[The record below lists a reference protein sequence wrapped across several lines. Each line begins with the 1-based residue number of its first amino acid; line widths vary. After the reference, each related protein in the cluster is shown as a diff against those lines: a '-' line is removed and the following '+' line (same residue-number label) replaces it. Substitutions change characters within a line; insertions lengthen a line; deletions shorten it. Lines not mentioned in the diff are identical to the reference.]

1 MKLLV
6 LFLAALL
13 TACDGKLELQSND
26 GDTIYADDVVQ
37 AFKQFQQAQINQ
49 AEACLMSLDQLQ
61 RLVTEF
67 LSTPNSSNQKNAKRA
82 WLQAH
87 KAFLGSNLFS
97 LVSQNQLIF
106 QIDAWPIQE
115 GFLDSIPNYPQSGII
130 NDLTVA
136 IDADSLQEQHGIT
149 DSREVSL
156 GFHALEFLIFSR
168 EPEDF
173 SLSGNNIKLRRR
185 AAMKIILDLLISD
198 IDLAF
203 EEIAEASADFL
214 SELEDYNGKDL
225 NGLRR
230 LLGILNTRMQLLYSE
245 ANHIGD
251 DNSGHSR
258 ISQSSWVN
266 LRDQIA
272 MMNNLS
278 GPKSELRKIF
288 EKLDGKTA
296 HAYDLTLNEA
306 REILSEKKPGTDKS
320 TRIPLLFSALGH
332 QLGDL
337 QTVLEN
343 RANE

>member
-1 MKLLV
+1 MKPLV
-6 LFLAALL
+6 LFLVALL
-13 TACDGKLELQSND
+13 TACDGKLELQPSD
-26 GDTIYADDVVQ
+26 SDTIYANDVVQ
-37 AFKQFQQAQINQ
+37 AFKQFQQAQNNQ
-49 AEACLMSLDQLQ
+49 VEACLMSLEQLQ
-61 RLVTEF
+61 VSVTEF
-67 LSTPNSSNQKNAKRA
+67 LSTPNSNNQKNAKRA

-136 IDADSLQEQHGIT
+136 IDTESLQEQHGIT

-156 GFHALEFLIFSR
+156 GFHALEFFIFSR
-168 EPEDF
+168 KPESF
-173 SLSGNNIKLRRR
+173 SLSGDNTKLRRR

-203 EEIAEASADFL
+203 EEIGEASADFL
-214 SELEDYNGKDL
+214 SELDDYDGKDL
-225 NGLRR
+225 DGLRR
-230 LLGILNTRMQLLYSE
+230 LLGILNTRMQLLLSE
-245 ANHIGD
+245 ADHIGD

-258 ISQSSWVN
+258 ISESSWAN

-272 MMNNLS
+272 VMNNLS
-278 GPKSELRKIF
+278 GQKSELRKIF
-288 EKLDGKTA
+288 EKLDQNTT
-296 HAYDLTLNEA
+296 HDYDLTLNEA
-306 REILSEKKPGTDKS
+306 REILAGKKPSADKS
-320 TRIPLLFSALGH
+320 TRIPLLFAALGH

-337 QTVLEN
+337 QNILEN

>member
-1 MKLLV
+1 MKLLL
-6 LFLAALL
+6 LFLVILL
-13 TACDGKLELQSND
+13 TACDGKLELRTD
-26 GDTIYADDVVQ
+26 DRDTIYASDVVQ
-37 AFKQFQQAQINQ
+37 AFKQFQQAQFNQ
-49 AEACLMSLDQLQ
+49 IEACLMSLDQLQ
-61 RLVTEF
+61 SSVTDF
-67 LSTPNSSNQKNAKRA
+67 LSSPNSTNQELSQQA

-136 IDADSLQEQHGIT
+136 IDTDSLQEQHGIT
-149 DSREVSL
+149 DYREVSL
-156 GFHALEFLIFSR
+156 GFHALEFFIFSR
-168 EPEDF
+168 DPEDF
-173 SLSGNNIKLRRR
+173 SLSGDNIKLRRR
-185 AAMKIILDLLISD
+185 AAMKVILDLLISD
-198 IDLAF
+198 ILLAF
-203 EEIAEASADFL
+203 EEIGEASADFL
-214 SELEDYNGKDL
+214 SELEDYDGKDL
-225 NGLRR
+225 EGLTR

-245 ANHIGD
+245 ANHIDD

-258 ISQSSWVN
+258 ISQSSWAN

-272 MMNNLS
+272 VMNNLS
-278 GPKSELRKIF
+278 GQKSELRKIF
-288 EKLDGKTA
+288 EKLDQKTT
-296 HAYDLTLNEA
+296 HDYDLTLNEA

-320 TRIPLLFSALGH
+320 ARIPLLFAALGH

-337 QTVLEN
+337 QTILEN